1 MCTRR
6 TEPAVFKF
14 PRIFLR
20 PNYFLFRGS
29 EVLFVLGPQIV
40 FDFTRLLQCKS
51 ITLVKSDWLYVICLY
66 DHRIMT
72 GSDIY
77 RMYYRLPG
85 GGAMYVLQENINI
98 AAQFTWFSEFN

>member
-51 ITLVKSDWLYVICLY
+51 ITLVKSDRLYVICLY

-98 AAQFTWFSEFN
+98 AAQFTWFSEF